1 MAATLQAMIDASS
14 LYPRPMVRI
23 LRQALADTPVV
34 CLTGP
39 RQSGKTTLVRTMMP
53 ERPFFSLDHAPYLS
67 VAKADPV
74 GFVAALPREVTI
86 DEIQRAP
93 ELLPAIKLSVDQDRR
108 PGRFVLTG
116 SANLLLVPTVTE
128 SLAGRMEVARLMPL
142 SESEKERR
150 PGHFLSDLLAGAVTP
165 VLRSGGDMVD
175 PGGLGQRLVSGG
187 YPEPLARSP
196 ARARQ
201 WYRQYI
207 QSIVDRDVLDV
218 GRVRD
223 AQGVAR
229 LLQLLAVRNGEL
241 LNTSGLS
248 RELGLDR
255 TTVREYIA
263 VLERLFLIR
272 RLLPWHRNI
281 GKRLVRTP
289 KMHIVDSGLAATLA
303 GLSEGDW
310 IAKRDRM
317 GHLLESFVA
326 NQLVTLAG
334 WTDSDIRFWH
344 FRDKDGQEVDL
355 VMTLGDRTWG
365 IEIKATS
372 TPGRSAGRGMAR
384 LAALCGDDFA
394 GGILFYNGRDI
405 LPLAGQTTVA
415 VPVSELWTR

>member
-1 MAATLQAMIDASS
+1 MVDAPA
-14 LYPRPMVRI
+14 LYPRPLVRI
-23 LRQALADTPVV
+23 LRRALTDTPVV

-67 VAKADPV
+67 AAKADPA

-93 ELLPAIKLSVDQDRR
+93 ELLPAIKLSVDLDRR

-128 SLAGRMEVARLMPL
+128 SLAGRMEIARLMPL

-150 PGHFLSDLLAGAVTP
+150 PGRFLSDLLAGAVTP
-165 VLRSGGDMVD
+165 VLRPGEHMVD
-175 PGGLGQRLVSGG
+175 PAGLGRRLVSGG
-187 YPEPLARSP
+187 YPEPLARSK

-201 WYRQYI
+201 WHRQYL

-223 AQGVAR
+223 ANGVAR

-263 VLERLFLIR
+263 VLERLFLVR
-272 RLLPWHRNI
+272 RLLPWHRNV

-289 KMHIVDSGLAATLA
+289 KMHVVDSGLAATLA
-303 GLSEGDW
+303 GLAPGDW

-326 NQLVTLAG
+326 HQLVALAG

-355 VMTLGDRTWG
+355 VMTLGNRTWG
-365 IEIKATS
+365 MEVKATS

-384 LAALCGDDFA
+384 LAALCGNDFE

-405 LPLAGQTTVA
+405 LPLAGQDALA

>member
-1 MAATLQAMIDASS
+1 MIDAPA
-14 LYPRPMVRI
+14 LYPRPLVRI
-23 LRQALADTPVV
+23 LRRALADTPVV

-67 VAKADPV
+67 AAKADPA

-93 ELLPAIKLSVDQDRR
+93 ELLPAIKLSVDLDRR

-128 SLAGRMEVARLMPL
+128 SLAGRMEIARLMPL

-150 PGHFLSDLLAGAVTP
+150 PGRFLSDLLAGAVTP
-165 VLRSGGDMVD
+165 VLRPGGHMVD
-175 PGGLGQRLVSGG
+175 PAGLGRRLVSGG
-187 YPEPLARSP
+187 YPEPLARSQ

-201 WYRQYI
+201 WHRQYI

-223 AQGVAR
+223 ANGVAR

-263 VLERLFLIR
+263 VLERLFLVR
-272 RLLPWHRNI
+272 RLLPWHRNV

-289 KMHIVDSGLAATLA
+289 KMHVLDSGLAATLA
-303 GLSEGDW
+303 GLGPGDW

-326 NQLVTLAG
+326 HQLVTLAG
-334 WTDSDIRFWH
+334 WTDPDIRFWH

-355 VMTLGDRTWG
+355 VMTLGNRTWG
-365 IEIKATS
+365 MEVKATS

-384 LAALCGDDFA
+384 LAALCGNDFE

-405 LPLAGQTTVA
+405 LPLAGQDTLA